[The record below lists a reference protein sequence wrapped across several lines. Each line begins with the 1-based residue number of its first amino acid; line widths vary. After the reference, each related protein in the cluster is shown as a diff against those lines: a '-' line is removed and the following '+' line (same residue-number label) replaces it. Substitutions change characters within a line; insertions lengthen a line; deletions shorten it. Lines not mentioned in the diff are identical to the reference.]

1 MAAAVGMDHLRVAAA
16 VMADPPAAGSLP
28 VGMARP
34 AGSLP
39 VGMVRRPADSLPA
52 VGMGRGPA
60 ATETPRRG

>member
-1 MAAAVGMDHLRVAAA
+1 MDHLRGAAA
-16 VMADPPAAGSLP
+16 VMAGPPAEVDTAGLPAAGSLP

-39 VGMVRRPADSLPA
+39 VGMVRPADSLL
-52 VGMGRGPA
+52 GMGRGPA